1 MLLMFFRLVLII
13 NSTYSMIKFR
23 QKEFS
28 KEIILNTKI
37 LDKKN
42 GRNRYDQKMDRISD
56 SKTLRELSRPG
67 VLREEMKKMRE
78 ELVKSII
85 KLRR

>member
-1 MLLMFFRLVLII
+1 
-13 NSTYSMIKFR
+13 MIKFR

-42 GRNRYDQKMDRISD
+42 GKNRYDQKMDRLSY

-67 VLREEMKKMRE
+67 VLRDEMRKMRE
-78 ELVKSII
+78 ELKM
-85 KLRR
+85 

>member
-1 MLLMFFRLVLII
+1 MI
-13 NSTYSMIKFR
+13 NFR

-42 GRNRYDQKMDRISD
+42 GKNRYDQKMDRLS
-56 SKTLRELSRPG
+56 SSETLRELSRPG
-67 VLREEMKKMRE
+67 VLREEMRKMRD
-78 ELVKSII
+78 ELKM
-85 KLRR
+85 

>member
-1 MLLMFFRLVLII
+1 
-13 NSTYSMIKFR
+13 MIKFR

-42 GRNRYDQKMDRISD
+42 GRNRYDQKMDRLSD

-78 ELVKSII
+78 ELKM
-85 KLRR
+85 

>member
-1 MLLMFFRLVLII
+1 
-13 NSTYSMIKFR
+13 MIKFR
-23 QKEFS
+23 QKDFS

-42 GRNRYDQKMDRISD
+42 GRNRYDQKMDRLSD

-67 VLREEMKKMRE
+67 VLREEMRKMRE
-78 ELVKSII
+78 ELKI
-85 KLRR
+85 

>member
-1 MLLMFFRLVLII
+1 MI
-13 NSTYSMIKFR
+13 NFR

-42 GRNRYDQKMDRISD
+42 GKNRYDQKMDRLSD
-56 SKTLRELSRPG
+56 SNTLRELSKPG

-78 ELVKSII
+78 ELKM
-85 KLRR
+85 

>member
-1 MLLMFFRLVLII
+1 
-13 NSTYSMIKFR
+13 MIKFR

-42 GRNRYDQKMDRISD
+42 GRNRYDQKLDRLS
-56 SKTLRELSRPG
+56 SSETLRELTRPG
-67 VLREEMKKMRE
+67 VLREEMKKMRD
-78 ELVKSII
+78 ELKM
-85 KLRR
+85 

>member
-1 MLLMFFRLVLII
+1 MI
-13 NSTYSMIKFR
+13 NFR

-42 GRNRYDQKMDRISD
+42 GKNRYDQKMDRLS
-56 SKTLRELSRPG
+56 SSETLRELSRPG
-67 VLREEMKKMRE
+67 VLREEMKKMRD
-78 ELVKSII
+78 ELKI
-85 KLRR
+85 

>member
-1 MLLMFFRLVLII
+1 
-13 NSTYSMIKFR
+13 MIKFR

-42 GRNRYDQKMDRISD
+42 GKNRYDQKMDRLSD

-67 VLREEMKKMRE
+67 VLREEMRKMRE
-78 ELVKSII
+78 EL
-85 KLRR
+85 KL

>member
-1 MLLMFFRLVLII
+1 MI
-13 NSTYSMIKFR
+13 NFR

-42 GRNRYDQKMDRISD
+42 GRNRYDQKMDRLSD
-56 SKTLRELSRPG
+56 SKTLRELSKPG

-78 ELVKSII
+78 ELKM
-85 KLRR
+85 

>member
-1 MLLMFFRLVLII
+1 MI
-13 NSTYSMIKFR
+13 NFR

-42 GRNRYDQKMDRISD
+42 GKNRYDQKMDRLS
-56 SKTLRELSRPG
+56 SSETLRELSKPG
-67 VLREEMKKMRE
+67 VLREEMKKMRD
-78 ELVKSII
+78 ELKM
-85 KLRR
+85 

>member
-1 MLLMFFRLVLII
+1 MI
-13 NSTYSMIKFR
+13 NFR

-42 GRNRYDQKMDRISD
+42 GKNRYDQKMDRLS
-56 SKTLRELSRPG
+56 SSETLRELSRPG
-67 VLREEMKKMRE
+67 VLREEMKKMRD
-78 ELVKSII
+78 ELKM
-85 KLRR
+85 

>member
-1 MLLMFFRLVLII
+1 MI
-13 NSTYSMIKFR
+13 NFR

-42 GRNRYDQKMDRISD
+42 GKNRYDQKMDRLS
-56 SKTLRELSRPG
+56 SSETLRELSRPG
-67 VLREEMKKMRE
+67 VLREEMRKMRN
-78 ELVKSII
+78 ELKM
-85 KLRR
+85 

>member
-1 MLLMFFRLVLII
+1 
-13 NSTYSMIKFR
+13 MIKFR

-42 GRNRYDQKMDRISD
+42 GKNRYDQKMDRLSD

-78 ELVKSII
+78 ELKM
-85 KLRR
+85 

>member
-1 MLLMFFRLVLII
+1 
-13 NSTYSMIKFR
+13 MIKFR

-42 GRNRYDQKMDRISD
+42 GKNRYDQKMDRLSD

-67 VLREEMKKMRE
+67 VFREEMKKMRD
-78 ELVKSII
+78 ELKM
-85 KLRR
+85 

>member
-1 MLLMFFRLVLII
+1 
-13 NSTYSMIKFR
+13 MIKFR

-42 GRNRYDQKMDRISD
+42 GRNRYDQKMDRLSD

-67 VLREEMKKMRE
+67 VLREEMRKMRE
-78 ELVKSII
+78 ELKM
-85 KLRR
+85 

>member
-1 MLLMFFRLVLII
+1 
-13 NSTYSMIKFR
+13 MIKFN

-42 GRNRYDQKMDRISD
+42 GKNRYDQKMDRLSS

-67 VLREEMKKMRE
+67 VLREEMKKMRD
-78 ELVKSII
+78 ELKM
-85 KLRR
+85 

>member
-1 MLLMFFRLVLII
+1 
-13 NSTYSMIKFR
+13 MIKFR

-28 KEIILNTKI
+28 KEVILNTKI

-42 GRNRYDQKMDRISD
+42 GKNRYDQKMDRLSD

-67 VLREEMKKMRE
+67 VLREEMRKMRE
-78 ELVKSII
+78 ELKM
-85 KLRR
+85 

>member
-1 MLLMFFRLVLII
+1 
-13 NSTYSMIKFR
+13 MIKFR

-42 GRNRYDQKMDRISD
+42 GKNRYDQKMDRLSD

-67 VLREEMKKMRE
+67 VLREEMRKMRE
-78 ELVKSII
+78 ELKM
-85 KLRR
+85 

>member
-1 MLLMFFRLVLII
+1 
-13 NSTYSMIKFR
+13 MIKFR

-42 GRNRYDQKMDRISD
+42 GKNRYDQKMDRLSD
-56 SKTLRELSRPG
+56 SETLRELSRPG
-67 VLREEMKKMRE
+67 VLREEMRKMRE
-78 ELVKSII
+78 ELKM
-85 KLRR
+85 

>member
-1 MLLMFFRLVLII
+1 MI
-13 NSTYSMIKFR
+13 NFR

-42 GRNRYDQKMDRISD
+42 GRNRYDQKMDRLSD
-56 SKTLRELSRPG
+56 SNTLRELSKPG

-78 ELVKSII
+78 ELKM
-85 KLRR
+85 

>member
-1 MLLMFFRLVLII
+1 
-13 NSTYSMIKFR
+13 MIKFR

-42 GRNRYDQKMDRISD
+42 GRNRYDQKMDRLSD

-67 VLREEMKKMRE
+67 VLREEMRKMRE
-78 ELVKSII
+78 ELNM
-85 KLRR
+85 

>member
-1 MLLMFFRLVLII
+1 
-13 NSTYSMIKFR
+13 MIKFR

-42 GRNRYDQKMDRISD
+42 GKNRYDQKMDRLS
-56 SKTLRELSRPG
+56 SPETQRELSRPG
-67 VLREEMKKMRE
+67 VLREEMKKMRD
-78 ELVKSII
+78 ELKM
-85 KLRR
+85 

>member
-1 MLLMFFRLVLII
+1 
-13 NSTYSMIKFR
+13 MIKFR

-42 GRNRYDQKMDRISD
+42 GKNRYDQKMDRLSD

-67 VLREEMKKMRE
+67 VLREEMRKMRE
-78 ELVKSII
+78 ELKI
-85 KLRR
+85 

>member
-1 MLLMFFRLVLII
+1 
-13 NSTYSMIKFR
+13 MIKFR

-42 GRNRYDQKMDRISD
+42 GKNRYDQKMDRLSD
-56 SKTLRELSRPG
+56 SKTIRELSRPG
-67 VLREEMKKMRE
+67 ILRDEMRKMRE
-78 ELVKSII
+78 ELKM
-85 KLRR
+85 

>member
-1 MLLMFFRLVLII
+1 
-13 NSTYSMIKFR
+13 MIKFR
-23 QKEFS
+23 QKDFS

-42 GRNRYDQKMDRISD
+42 GKNRYDQKLDRLSD

-67 VLREEMKKMRE
+67 VLREEMRKMRE
-78 ELVKSII
+78 ELKI
-85 KLRR
+85 

>member
-1 MLLMFFRLVLII
+1 
-13 NSTYSMIKFR
+13 MIKFR

-42 GRNRYDQKMDRISD
+42 GKNRYDQKMDRLSD

-67 VLREEMKKMRE
+67 VLRDEMRKMRE
-78 ELVKSII
+78 ELKM
-85 KLRR
+85 

>member
-1 MLLMFFRLVLII
+1 
-13 NSTYSMIKFR
+13 MIKFR

-42 GRNRYDQKMDRISD
+42 GRNRYDQKMDRLSD
-56 SKTLRELSRPG
+56 SKTLRDLSRPG
-67 VLREEMKKMRE
+67 VLREEMRKMRE
-78 ELVKSII
+78 ELKM
-85 KLRR
+85 

>member
-1 MLLMFFRLVLII
+1 
-13 NSTYSMIKFR
+13 MIKFR

-42 GRNRYDQKMDRISD
+42 GKNRYDQKLDRLS
-56 SKTLRELSRPG
+56 SSETLRELTRPG
-67 VLREEMKKMRE
+67 VLREEMKKMRD
-78 ELVKSII
+78 ELKM
-85 KLRR
+85 